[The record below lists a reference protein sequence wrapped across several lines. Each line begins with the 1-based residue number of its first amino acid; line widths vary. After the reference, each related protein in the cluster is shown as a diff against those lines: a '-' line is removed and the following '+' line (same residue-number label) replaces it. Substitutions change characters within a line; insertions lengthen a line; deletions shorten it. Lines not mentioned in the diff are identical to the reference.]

1 MLASPRKQSE
11 PNDEEAAKIDAGLI
25 DELSDLFTM
34 HHMPIVVLGSG
45 RTTLRDKWAAIMHA
59 FLEAG
64 GTFLCLRHFADSFA
78 TMTSDFGVEFGLTAV
93 KAHPITDSLH
103 WYPRELLLRLPQFF
117 IHMHQNRYRQI

>member
-59 FLEAG
+59 FFWRPAALSYACDI
-64 GTFLCLRHFADSFA
+64 L
-78 TMTSDFGVEFGLTAV
+78 LTA
-93 KAHPITDSLH
+93 S
-103 WYPRELLLRLPQFF
+103 RR
-117 IHMHQNRYRQI
+117 